1 MNRTETNSWALLLTA
16 PTFVYCLF
24 IFTQI
29 IKIPLL
35 PHLAKAGPIQFL
47 TNWALA
53 FSLLSLGVSCLT
65 YITRLKFLW
74 KIKHEVHPV
83 ALVICSVV
91 TFVYWP
97 LRIFMLDRM
106 VVRVDEFLVPI
117 FFDLL
122 LHLLPTFVLALEY
135 FLFMPAWRLTW
146 VGAMG
151 WSISLTYAY
160 WWVLHRV
167 IDKELGATF
176 PYVFLD
182 VPTPERAIVFSVIG
196 FAAWILFL
204 LFGRFHRTLIKPV
217 VVKAKQS

>member
-1 MNRTETNSWALLLTA
+1 MNRTETNFWGFLLTF
-16 PTFVYCLF
+16 PTFLFCWF
-24 IFTQI
+24 IFSQTI
-29 IKIPLL
+29 RIPLL
-35 PHLAKAGPIQFL
+35 PHLAQAGHLQFL

-53 FSLLSLGVSCLT
+53 FVLFSLGVSSLT
-65 YITRLKFLW
+65 YLTRLKLLW
-74 KIKHEVHPV
+74 KIKHEIHPV

-91 TFVYWP
+91 SFVYWP

-106 VVRVDEFLVPI
+106 VVNVGEFLVPI
-117 FFDLL
+117 IFDIS
-122 LHLLPTFVLALEY
+122 LHLLPTIVLTLEY
-135 FLFMPAWRLTW
+135 LLFMPAWRLTW

-151 WSISLTYAY
+151 WSITITYAY
-160 WWVLHRV
+160 WWVLHRI

-204 LFGRFHRTLIKPV
+204 LYSGMHRALIKPV
-217 VVKAKQS
+217 RVKAKQS